1 MKRFILSLSQTSL
14 VLVITLIAVIT
25 ANILNYIISIY
36 FEGEFTQV
44 DFIRSTLIPLVL
56 APLLSWHLVKM
67 TFKLI
72 SVERELK
79 SLTTYDSLT
88 RLFSRSAFLSKSKAI
103 FKEAKISGKPFTVL
117 AIDLDH
123 FKKINDNYGHC
134 LLYTSP
140 SPRDS

>member
-56 APLLSWHLVKM
+56 APLLSWHLVK
-67 TFKLI
+67 KPP
-72 SVERELK
+72 
-79 SLTTYDSLT
+79 
-88 RLFSRSAFLSKSKAI
+88 FSICLYR
-103 FKEAKISGKPFTVL
+103 TVVWC
-117 AIDLDH
+117 
-123 FKKINDNYGHC
+123 G
-134 LLYTSP
+134 
-140 SPRDS
+140 